1 MGGAPKSAYVLND
14 CCDDLIMKC
23 SILYFFTFSVNL
35 LQSPDSIPARAGLE
49 SAATAEAQ
57 NAIAEAFNGGAPKR
71 ANLLNGV
78 ATISL

>member
-1 MGGAPKSAYVLND
+1 
-14 CCDDLIMKC
+14 MKC

-57 NAIAEAFNGGAPKR
+57 NAIAEAFNGGGAEKCLR
-71 ANLLNGV
+71 
-78 ATISL
+78 T